1 VARWPDPNHND
12 RMETVIMANHRIPPF
27 DPPSTWPS
35 FWLGYISGL
44 CTGIGL
50 TLIVLIAIVL
60 R

>member
-1 VARWPDPNHND
+1 MADD
-12 RMETVIMANHRIPPF
+12 RVPPF
-27 DPPSTWPS
+27 DPASTWPS

-50 TLIVLIAIVL
+50 TLIVLTLIVL

>member
-1 VARWPDPNHND
+1 MAVALTTLEPV
-12 RMETVIMANHRIPPF
+12 EISKMANDRIPPF

-35 FWLGYISGL
+35 FWLGYRSGL

-50 TLIVLIAIVL
+50 TLIALVAIVV

>member
-1 VARWPDPNHND
+1 
-12 RMETVIMANHRIPPF
+12 MANGSIPPF

-35 FWLGYISGL
+35 SWLGYASGL

-50 TLIVLIAIVL
+50 TLIALVAIVV

>member
-1 VARWPDPNHND
+1 
-12 RMETVIMANHRIPPF
+12 MAHHRIPPF
-27 DPPSTWPS
+27 DPPSPWPS

>member
-1 VARWPDPNHND
+1 MAND
-12 RMETVIMANHRIPPF
+12 RISPF
-27 DPPSTWPS
+27 DEPPESIWPS

-50 TLIVLIAIVL
+50 TLIVLTLIVL